1 MDTYLRRIQAALA
14 VWIARAGE
22 ILMEIPVYSH
32 WAAVSV
38 LMLLS
43 AAAGALLYRFRA
55 KSRIPERDAES
66 IPGVLTMLR
75 AVVTSLPDP
84 IFVKDS
90 GGHFLV
96 ANQAAADAMGV
107 ATSAEVLGKTDF
119 DFYTEE
125 LASGYFE
132 DERKIVLSGQ
142 PLASKEEYFT
152 EPSGQTRCLL
162 TTKVPLRAASGRII
176 GIIGIGRNITALK
189 SVEAELERAR
199 DALGLKA
206 AHDHLTT
213 LLNRCAILEILEREL
228 ARSVR
233 ENGRTAVLLADLD
246 HFKSINDTYGHPA
259 GDEVLLEVARRL
271 AKTVRSYDSLGRIG
285 GEEFLVV
292 LPGCAEPDAVARADQ
307 LREAVAASPISTA
320 QGSISVTVSIGV
332 IVAQEGA
339 VVSSKDVLREVD
351 IALYAAKAAGRNR
364 CRLAKPGVAGNLHQ
378 SEC

>member
-1 MDTYLRRIQAALA
+1 M
-14 VWIARAGE
+14 E
-22 ILMEIPVYSH
+22 ILVYSH

-43 AAAGALLYRFRA
+43 AVAGALLYRFRA
-55 KSRIPERDAES
+55 KSQIPERDAEF

-142 PLASKEEYFT
+142 PLTSKEEYFT
-152 EPSGQTRCLL
+152 EPGGQTRCLL
-162 TTKVPLRAASGRII
+162 ITKVPLRAASGRII

-199 DALGLKA
+199 DALELRA

-246 HFKSINDTYGHPA
+246 HFKSINDTYGHPV
-259 GDEVLLEVARRL
+259 GDEALLEVARRL

-292 LPGCAEPDAVARADQ
+292 LPGCAAPNAVARADQ

-332 IVAQEGA
+332 IVAQEG

-364 CRLAKPGVAGNLHQ
+364 CRLAEPGVAGNLHQ